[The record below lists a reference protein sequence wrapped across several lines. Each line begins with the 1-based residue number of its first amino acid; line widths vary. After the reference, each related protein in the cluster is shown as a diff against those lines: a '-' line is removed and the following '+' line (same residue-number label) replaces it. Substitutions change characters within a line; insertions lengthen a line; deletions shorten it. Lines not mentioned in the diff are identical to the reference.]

1 MTNIFLKILLLAS
14 LSLAFLTGCASQ
26 GAQPT
31 GSKASAP
38 ESEAGAAT
46 EMPTREEI
54 KAQAQEIPERPMDA
68 EVMALLLEAELALYR
83 NNLELAL
90 EIYED
95 LTSTTED
102 VGIARR
108 TAEIAMATGDPFRFL
123 DAALYYRELAPED
136 DRYAFE
142 LAVRSLARSAEIEGA
157 WALLSEHPERTYE
170 LRLASSEA
178 VRLAGQME
186 DNYQIEWL
194 LENIISA
201 YGEDTQDQDVLLSL
215 GIIHEALG
223 NYEQAGLF
231 AEKASAAEPENLL
244 AFRLHVNS
252 LINSG
257 NTEEAA
263 RVITQ
268 WIEDHPEE
276 DETRISLAKTLVTI
290 DQEAALPVLED
301 LIEDYPWSGDL
312 LLITAQL
319 HLGSEQPENAIPFYR
334 RLTQQGEHR
343 AIAFFNMARIYEQQG
358 NLELAA
364 QHYAQLSP
372 EDITED
378 DMDMLFEAQFR
389 LARLKY
395 LIDGDENGEGH
406 EVFEE
411 LRAANPDQA
420 ITLFIEEA
428 RLLMDLDREADTVE
442 LLGQALEVYPDNE
455 SLLYS
460 RSLAYE
466 RNGQTI
472 QAQDDLRSI
481 LANDENNSTALN
493 ALGYMLTNNNGDL
506 QEAYDLI
513 DRALELSPED
523 PAIID
528 SMGWVLFRMGRYE
541 EALEYLER
549 ANDALLDE
557 EVISHLAE
565 TLHVLGRTDEAREV
579 LAQGLEDLPDSDMIP
594 ETRARLGLDD

>member
-1 MTNIFLKILLLAS
+1 
-14 LSLAFLTGCASQ
+14 
-26 GAQPT
+26 
-31 GSKASAP
+31 
-38 ESEAGAAT
+38 
-46 EMPTREEI
+46 
-54 KAQAQEIPERPMDA
+54 
-68 EVMALLLEAELALYR
+68 
-83 NNLELAL
+83 
-90 EIYED
+90 
-95 LTSTTED
+95 
-102 VGIARR
+102 
-108 TAEIAMATGDPFRFL
+108 
-123 DAALYYRELAPED
+123 
-136 DRYAFE
+136 
-142 LAVRSLARSAEIEGA
+142 
-157 WALLSEHPERTYE
+157 
-170 LRLASSEA
+170 
-178 VRLAGQME
+178 
-186 DNYQIEWL
+186 
-194 LENIISA
+194 
-201 YGEDTQDQDVLLSL
+201 
-215 GIIHEALG
+215 
-223 NYEQAGLF
+223 
-231 AEKASAAEPENLL
+231 
-244 AFRLHVNS
+244 
-252 LINSG
+252 
-257 NTEEAA
+257 
-263 RVITQ
+263 
-268 WIEDHPEE
+268 
-276 DETRISLAKTLVTI
+276 
-290 DQEAALPVLED
+290 
-301 LIEDYPWSGDL
+301 
-312 LLITAQL
+312 
-319 HLGSEQPENAIPFYR
+319 
-334 RLTQQGEHR
+334 
-343 AIAFFNMARIYEQQG
+343 MARIYEQQG
-358 NLELAA
+358 EMKLAA

-428 RLLMDLDREADTVE
+428 RLLMDLGREADTVE

-466 RNGQTI
+466 RNGQPI

-528 SMGWVLFRMGRYE
+528 SMGWVLFSMGRYE

>member
-1 MTNIFLKILLLAS
+1 MTNIFLKIVLLAS
-14 LSLAFLTGCASQ
+14 LSLVFLTGCASQ

-31 GSKASAP
+31 
-38 ESEAGAAT
+38 ESEAAASGSEVGAAA

-54 KAQAQEIPERPMDA
+54 EAQAQEIPERPMDA

-358 NLELAA
+358 EMKLAA

-466 RNGQTI
+466 RNGQPI

-513 DRALELSPED
+513 DRALALSPED

>member
-1 MTNIFLKILLLAS
+1 MTNIFLKIVLLAS
-14 LSLAFLTGCASQ
+14 LSLVFLAGCASQ

-31 GSKASAP
+31 ESEASAP
-38 ESEAGAAT
+38 GSEAGSAA

-54 KAQAQEIPERPMDA
+54 EAQAQEIPERPMDA

-358 NLELAA
+358 DLELAA

-466 RNGQTI
+466 RNGQPI

-513 DRALELSPED
+513 DRALALSPED